1 MFAVIDWIWSIIFF
15 KCWFFLFNCFVKSI
29 YEFLY
34 CFSAT
39 LISFSRSLPNKEYS
53 SLLIAAALQLNSSD
67 NCVHYYNVEIL
78 NLFDPELQLVNIKP
92 MIKNKF
98 KGLLSEL
105 KKLKIQT
112 VFVLD
117 YKKRNCHKMFHSGA
131 KLMVIRALMK
141 RLNH

>member
-1 MFAVIDWIWSIIFF
+1 M
-15 KCWFFLFNCFVKSI
+15 
-29 YEFLY
+29 
-34 CFSAT
+34 
-39 LISFSRSLPNKEYS
+39 PNKEYS

-117 YKKRNCHKMFHSGA
+117 YKKRNYHKMFHSSA
-131 KLMVIRALMK
+131 KLMVIQALMK
-141 RLNH
+141 HLNH

>member
-1 MFAVIDWIWSIIFF
+1 M
-15 KCWFFLFNCFVKSI
+15 
-29 YEFLY
+29 
-34 CFSAT
+34 
-39 LISFSRSLPNKEYS
+39 PNKEYS

-117 YKKRNCHKMFHSGA
+117 YKKRNCHKMFYSGA
-131 KLMVIRALMK
+131 KLMVIQALMK
-141 RLNH
+141 HLNH